1 MSAAAPLTG
10 IMPYL
15 SQGHGAVRCSLG
27 VQRGREQWVCATCPR
42 GMRVCDS
49 AGVIHS
55 SSARVCM
62 RYAYTFRVLCVD
74 VARCSLFNFMIYLF
88 QRETI
93 YYYNQ
98 AFKSQHGNTVFLN
111 PGAPGPLHAPRGP
124 RACRGAHVLIES
136 RKVSRLEHR
145 VTESYGTLRLHRT
158 SGGKHVH
165 PSFKVK

>member
-1 MSAAAPLTG
+1 
-10 IMPYL
+10 
-15 SQGHGAVRCSLG
+15 
-27 VQRGREQWVCATCPR
+27 
-42 GMRVCDS
+42 MRVCDS
-49 AGVIHS
+49 AGVIHG

-62 RYAYTFRVLCVD
+62 RYAYMFRVLCVD